1 MDREQLFGIAF
12 IAIGLILMIL
22 PGFSSY
28 LILVIIDLL
37 VMVLGANLIYREFK
51 KGNRDLMSKR
61 ILAGIILILIALIF
75 YLI

>member
-37 VMVLGANLIYREFK
+37 VMVLGANLI
-51 KGNRDLMSKR
+51 
-61 ILAGIILILIALIF
+61 
-75 YLI
+75 

>member
-51 KGNRDLMSKR
+51 KGNRVTNY
-61 ILAGIILILIALIF
+61 I
-75 YLI
+75 

>member
-51 KGNRDLMSKR
+51 KAKN
-61 ILAGIILILIALIF
+61 
-75 YLI
+75 